1 MATRGRP
8 RKTAQTINQTAT
20 PAQDARE
27 AASTASAPETAKD
40 VPERVDAPTEAP
52 RGQSCDIAKYLCVA
66 ARLAAADTVRTCQH
80 KETVLRDAI
89 KEGLLAY
96 SLLREIEGG
105 AQ

>member
-27 AASTASAPETAKD
+27 AAYTASASETGKET
-40 VPERVDAPTEAP
+40 PERENAPVEAP
-52 RGQSCDIAKYLCVA
+52 RGQSSDIAKYLCVA

-96 SLLREIEGG
+96 NILRDIEGG

>member
-8 RKTAQTINQTAT
+8 RKAQNITQNTT
-20 PAQDARE
+20 LAQDARE
-27 AASTASAPETAKD
+27 AVSTASAQKTAND
-40 VPERVDAPTEAP
+40 TPERRDAPVEAP
-52 RGQSCDIAKYLCVA
+52 RGQSCDLAKYLCVA

-80 KETVLRDAI
+80 RETVLRDAI

-96 SLLREIEGG
+96 DILREIEGG